1 MAEKQLNYKDAML
14 ELEEL
19 ITSLEDNKLDIDQ
32 LSSKVKRIS
41 VLIKFCKSKLKDTET
56 EVENILKEIE

>member
-1 MAEKQLNYKDAML
+1 MTDKQLNYKDAMI

-19 ITSLEDNKLDIDQ
+19 IASLEDNKLDIDQ
-32 LSSKVKRIS
+32 LSTKVKRIS

>member
-56 EVENILKEIE
+56 EVDNILKEIE